1 MACVE
6 VQAFR
11 LLPKAW
17 HVETPTDRA
26 QVQGWCWHLQAG
38 TGRRPHQALCDSEYF
53 CSALAQLKSI
63 YEGEDALQGRCVCP
77 VWDVEAKGTRV
88 P

>member
-1 MACVE
+1 MACGEIQV
-6 VQAFR
+6 FR
-11 LLPKAW
+11 LLPKTW
-17 HVETPTDRA
+17 HAETPTHRA

-38 TGRRPHQALCDSEYF
+38 AGRRPHQALCDSGCF

-63 YEGEDALQGRCVCP
+63 DEGEDVLQGRCVRP
-77 VWDVEAKGTRV
+77 VGDVEAKGTRV